1 MSHPF
6 RRCTL
11 HKTHLEEFKQFLRDE
26 AHVAYRDGKG
36 QFQVLQVQTPENGWQ
51 VVFSKNNM
59 PEHYSVNSK
68 LMPLVNLFYAWRKT
82 K

>member
-11 HKTHLEEFKQFLRDE
+11 HKTHLEEFKQFLADE
-26 AHVAYRDGKG
+26 GIAYRNGKG
-36 QFQVLQVQTPENGWQ
+36 PYQILQVQTHQDGWQ
-51 VVFSKNNM
+51 VVFVKREM
-59 PEHYSVNSK
+59 PEHFSVNSK
-68 LMPLVNLFYAWRKT
+68 LMPIVNLFYVHRRT

>member
-51 VVFSKNNM
+51 VVFRKNSM
-59 PEHYSVNSK
+59 PEHYSVNDK
-68 LMPLVNLFYAWRKT
+68 LMPLVNLFYVWRKT